1 MRRYVKILL
10 LSLVLLPLVSTI
22 SPTYADT
29 MSEQELEDWFLEDPF
44 KDDTNLPLDSH
55 ADEVNEGQLTFIP
68 PLEDKDVVS
77 TDAVV
82 SLTADS
88 LDTGMVSLQQCY
100 RNLDP
105 VPEVD
110 VVYRYKNMQQL
121 RIVSSRNIADARV
134 VGSSVQLKDVTKG
147 AFVCI
152 AADVQLLEK
161 ISQDAADLAANQ
173 AATQVARNYYGLS
186 FGPYYR
192 RFLDGYYPYHATV
205 SINYPD
211 KLLEFSAV
219 SPSLRPHF
227 ELVRKPGELVLDTWF
242 EGILQIDIRF
252 SSTVRY

>member
-1 MRRYVKILL
+1 MICNVEKLIPPLFL
-10 LSLVLLPLVSTI
+10 LVSMM
-22 SPTYADT
+22 SPSYAEP

-44 KDDTNLPLDSH
+44 KDDSELDV
-55 ADEVNEGQLTFIP
+55 DEVNEGQLTFIP
-68 PLEDKDVVS
+68 PSEDKDAVS

-82 SLTADS
+82 TLTADS

-121 RIVSSRNIADARV
+121 RIVSSGNIADAKV
-134 VGSSVQLKDVTKG
+134 VGNSVQLKEVTKG
-147 AFVCI
+147 SFVCI

-161 ISQDAADLAANQ
+161 IVEKDSEV
-173 AATQVARNYYGLS
+173 TYVMS

-205 SINYPD
+205 SISYPEE
-211 KLLEFSAV
+211 LLDFSVV
-219 SPSLRPHF
+219 SPSPRPHF
-227 ELVRKPGELVLDTWF
+227 EAVRKPGELLLDTWF
-242 EGILQIDIRF
+242 EGILQIDIAF
-252 SSTVRY
+252 KSKAHD